1 MIKYQ
6 KKKGENFMDIE
17 KFDRKMSDALI
28 RKLTRK
34 QAKNFIRTG
43 QDFNSENNMKA
54 EEIREK
60 TNKILGNV
68 FYFGLAPV
76 GALWLSISFFY
87 NMVKIGGILFV
98 SYIVFSGFL
107 LFLAEILIE
116 SYYDFKYFKQ
126 INFNEMDEILNGFSS
141 SKELIEKG
149 IFAKRFLRNKINVE
163 KTVEELEL
171 DSLMQEINQQFQQ
184 AGEFS
189 ETKIDCTEQKL
200 DSLYGKLKEKLI
212 EKWYSET
219 EHEDFFYE
227 IKEFDRRYKNEISLP
242 YKNLSAEKIKDA
254 KIFLKN
260 MKGNNA
266 ELYKE
271 FKKEQKEKKTSVL
284 KKFQKYI
291 CSSLTL
297 LAGTVFGVFM
307 KNTNLF
313 LISLF
318 VIGICGV
325 AIEQCFECF
334 MKFNYFFSREEIEQ
348 IIKKYLPASK
358 EKPLSLEDGNSGK
371 EVLQIELNN
380 SENIIEN
387 LIGKQKNETEY
398 EYRNETELF
407 KMFKKFNS
415 EKELI
420 SPFSKRERI
429 LKANEFLETLKEL
442 LTGGKNMEY

>member
-1 MIKYQ
+1 
-6 KKKGENFMDIE
+6 MDIE

-43 QDFNSENNMKA
+43 KDFNKENNAELEKA
-54 EEIREK
+54 EK
-60 TNKILGNV
+60 KINNFFNNV
-68 FYFGLAPV
+68 LVFGFFPS
-76 GALWLSISFFY
+76 GFLWLVISFFDSDVFKKGGISFVSFVVFLTFLEIF
-87 NMVKIGGILFV
+87 VKIAV
-98 SYIVFSGFL
+98 
-107 LFLAEILIE
+107 E
-116 SYYDFKYFKQ
+116 SYYDFKYFKK

-141 SKELIEKG
+141 SSELIEKG

-200 DSLYGKLKEKLI
+200 DSLYGKLKEKFI
-212 EKWYSET
+212 EKWNSET
-219 EHEDFFYE
+219 DQKGFFYE
-227 IKEFDRRYKNEISLP
+227 IKKFDTKYRNEISLP

-260 MKGNNA
+260 MEGNSD
-266 ELYKE
+266 ELYE
-271 FKKEQKEKKTSVL
+271 YFKKEQSEKKKSPL
-284 KKFQKYI
+284 RKFQKYLL
-291 CSSLTL
+291 SSLTL

-318 VIGICGV
+318 VIGICGFG
-325 AIEQCFECF
+325 IEQCFEWF
-334 MKFNYFFSREEIEQ
+334 MKSNYFFNRKEIEWL
-348 IIKKYLPASK
+348 IKKYLPE
-358 EKPLSLEDGNSGK
+358 EKILSLENGNSNN
-371 EVLQIELNN
+371 ETLQLELNN
-380 SENIIEN
+380 SENIIEK
-387 LIGKQKNETEY
+387 LIGKEKDKSKY
-398 EYRNETELF
+398 EYRNETEMF

-420 SPFSKRERI
+420 SPFFKKGKDIKSGRI
-429 LKANEFLETLKEL
+429 S
-442 LTGGKNMEY
+442 

>member
-1 MIKYQ
+1 
-6 KKKGENFMDIE
+6 MDIE

-43 QDFNSENNMKA
+43 KDFNKENNAELEKA
-54 EEIREK
+54 EK
-60 TNKILGNV
+60 KINNFFNNV
-68 FYFGLAPV
+68 LVFGFFPS
-76 GALWLSISFFY
+76 GFLWLVISFFDSD
-87 NMVKIGGILFV
+87 VFKKGGISFV
-98 SYIVFSGFL
+98 SFVVFLTFL
-107 LFLAEILIE
+107 EIFAKIAVE
-116 SYYDFKYFKQ
+116 SYYDFKYFKK

-141 SKELIEKG
+141 SSELIEKG

-200 DSLYGKLKEKLI
+200 DSLYGKLKEKFI
-212 EKWYSET
+212 EKWNSET
-219 EHEDFFYE
+219 DQKGFFYE
-227 IKEFDRRYKNEISLP
+227 IKKFDTKYRNEISLP

-260 MKGNNA
+260 MEGNSD
-266 ELYKE
+266 ELYE
-271 FKKEQKEKKTSVL
+271 YFKKEQSEKKKSPL
-284 KKFQKYI
+284 RKFQKYLL
-291 CSSLTL
+291 SSLTL

-318 VIGICGV
+318 VIGICGFG
-325 AIEQCFECF
+325 IEQCFEWF
-334 MKFNYFFSREEIEQ
+334 MKSNYFFNRKEIEWL
-348 IIKKYLPASK
+348 IKKYLPE
-358 EKPLSLEDGNSGK
+358 EKILSLENGNSNN
-371 EVLQIELNN
+371 ETLQLELNN
-380 SENIIEN
+380 SENIIEK
-387 LIGKQKNETEY
+387 LIRKEKDKSKY
-398 EYRNETELF
+398 EYRNETEMF

-429 LKANEFLETLKEL
+429 LKAAEFLETLKESE
-442 LTGGKNMEY
+442 K

>member
-1 MIKYQ
+1 M
-6 KKKGENFMDIE
+6 NIE

-43 QDFNSENNMKA
+43 KDYNSENNVELEKA
-54 EEIREK
+54 EK
-60 TNKILGNV
+60 KINNFFNNV
-68 FYFGLAPV
+68 LVFGFFPS
-76 GALWLSISFFY
+76 GFLWLVISFFDSD
-87 NMVKIGGILFV
+87 VFKKGGILFV
-98 SYIVFSGFL
+98 SFVVFLTFL
-107 LFLAEILIE
+107 EIFAKIAVE
-116 SYYDFKYFKQ
+116 SYYDFKYFKK

-141 SKELIEKG
+141 SSELIEKG
-149 IFAKRFLRNKINVE
+149 IFVRRFLRNKINVE

-200 DSLYGKLKEKLI
+200 DSFYGKLKKKLI
-212 EKWYSET
+212 EKWNSNTDKKE
-219 EHEDFFYE
+219 FFYE
-227 IKEFDRRYKNEISLP
+227 IKEFDRKYKNEISLP
-242 YKNLSAEKIKDA
+242 YKNLSDEKIKDA

-260 MKGNNA
+260 MEANSDK
-266 ELYKE
+266 LYKH
-271 FKKEQKEKKTSVL
+271 FKEEQKEKKTSIL
-284 KKFQKYI
+284 KKSQKYMF
-291 CSSLTL
+291 STLTL
-297 LAGTVFGVFM
+297 LAGTVFIVFM

-325 AIEQCFECF
+325 AIEQCFEWL
-334 MKFNYFFSREEIEQ
+334 MKYNYFFDRKEIEE

-358 EKPLSLEDGNSGK
+358 EKPLSLEDGNLGK

-387 LIGKQKNETEY
+387 LIGKQKDESKY

-407 KMFKKFNS
+407 KMFKKFNR

-420 SPFSKRERI
+420 SPFSKKEKI
-429 LKANEFLETLKEL
+429 LKAVEFLETLKEL
-442 LTGGKNMEY
+442 EKNKPEK

>member
-1 MIKYQ
+1 
-6 KKKGENFMDIE
+6 MDIE

-43 QDFNSENNMKA
+43 KDYNSENNVELEKA
-54 EEIREK
+54 EK
-60 TNKILGNV
+60 KINNFFNNV
-68 FYFGLAPV
+68 LVFGFFPS
-76 GALWLSISFFY
+76 GFLWLVISFFDSD
-87 NMVKIGGILFV
+87 VFKKGGILFV
-98 SYIVFSGFL
+98 SFVVFLTFL
-107 LFLAEILIE
+107 EIFAKIAVE
-116 SYYDFKYFKQ
+116 SYYDFKYFKK

-141 SKELIEKG
+141 SSELVEKG
-149 IFAKRFLRNKINVE
+149 IFVRRFLRNKINVE

-171 DSLMQEINQQFQQ
+171 DYLFKETNQQ
-184 AGEFS
+184 AE
-189 ETKIDCTEQKL
+189 ETSNTEQKL
-200 DSLYGKLKEKLI
+200 DSLHQKLKKKFI
-212 EKWYSET
+212 EKWNSNTDKKE
-219 EHEDFFYE
+219 FFYE
-227 IKEFDRRYKNEISLP
+227 IKEFNHKYKNEISLP
-242 YKNLSAEKIKDA
+242 YKNLSTEKIKDA

-260 MKGNNA
+260 MEANSD
-266 ELYKE
+266 ELYKH
-271 FKKEQKEKKTSVL
+271 FKAEQKEKKTSIL
-284 KKFQKYI
+284 KKSQKYMF
-291 CSSLTL
+291 STLTL
-297 LAGTVFGVFM
+297 LAGTVFIVFM

-325 AIEQCFECF
+325 AIEQCFEWF
-334 MKFNYFFSREEIEQ
+334 MNFNYFFSREEMEQ
-348 IIKKYLPASK
+348 IIKKYFPASK
-358 EKPLSLEDGNSGK
+358 EKPLSLEDGNSDK

-387 LIGKQKNETEY
+387 LIGKQKDESKY

-429 LKANEFLETLKEL
+429 LKAAEFLETLKES
-442 LTGGKNMEY
+442 GK